1 LAVIKRGKKRGRW
14 YVYFRPFGGRKI
26 GLRVDATNRKDAEE
40 QEALLMRAC
49 RTGNYN
55 ILDDI
60 AREALV
66 RMFNNQEWELPKT
79 LKLET
84 QIVEQ
89 PESVLTLWKS
99 AEIFLRSPSV
109 ADTKERSRYEICL
122 THLVGYFGKDTPMK
136 NLWVPEIRT
145 YIAHRSAQGA
155 APATINREKGTLSK
169 IFHTLLEYRLVEAN
183 PARLVPNLSQKSGE
197 RQVYISFGDVGSIA
211 QACPTWFQ
219 RLIWASFYSGMRRG
233 EILSLNRRQVD
244 LSKRILTL
252 TPSETKESHW
262 KRIPVH
268 RDFVPILEEAMRVP
282 YLASDRV
289 FLLQDKK
296 GIRPI
301 GVEAT
306 KNPWDRACQSLGLEK
321 PWPRFHDL
329 RHTWRSNAR
338 RSGVPDQIA
347 EMIMGHALRGKRVD
361 ERYGYISDEELVDAI
376 DRLTFEN
383 GTTKIYTASGF
394 K

>member
-1 LAVIKRGKKRGRW
+1 MAVMKRGKKRGRW
-14 YVYFRPFGGRKI
+14 YVYFRPFGERKV
-26 GLRVDATNRKDAEE
+26 GLRVDATNKKDAEN

-60 AREALV
+60 TREVLV
-66 RMFNNQEWELPKT
+66 RMFNNQGWELPAAMIAQP
-79 LKLET
+79 LL
-84 QIVEQ
+84 EQ
-89 PESVLTLWKS
+89 PAPVLTLWKA
-99 AEIFLRSPSV
+99 AEVFLKSPDVVNSN
-109 ADTKERSRYEICL
+109 ERVRYEIGL
-122 THLVGYFGKDTPMK
+122 THLIGYFGKDTSMK
-136 NLWVPEIRT
+136 DLWVPAIKA
-145 YIAHRSAQGA
+145 YVAHRLAEGA
-155 APATINREKGTLSK
+155 APATVNREKGTLSK
-169 IFHTLLEYRLVEAN
+169 VFQTLMEHRLLEAN
-183 PARLVPNLSQKSGE
+183 PARLIPNLSEKSGQ
-197 RQVYISFGDVGSIA
+197 RQVYLSLHDVERIA
-211 QACPTWFQ
+211 LACPQWFQ
-219 RLIWASFYSGMRRG
+219 RMIWASYYSGMRRG
-233 EILSLNRRQVD
+233 EILSLSRKQVD
-244 LSKRILTL
+244 LSKRIITL
-252 TPSETKESHW
+252 TPADTKEAHW

-268 RDFVPILEEAMRVP
+268 RDFVPVIEDAMRVP

-321 PWPRFHDL
+321 PWPRLHDL

-347 EMIMGHALRGKRVD
+347 EMILGHALRGKRVD

-383 GTTKIYTASGF
+383 GATKIYTASGF